1 MQSQCRLTQETER
14 DELPILAAL
23 PGLNVA
29 LAEDLL
35 SQMSFAQVLQK
46 GAVAVADA
54 LGLGI

>member
-1 MQSQCRLTQETER
+1 LTQETER

-54 LGLGI
+54 LGLGA

>member
-1 MQSQCRLTQETER
+1 MYTEPMIQETER
-14 DELPILAAL
+14 DELPILAVL

-35 SQMSFAQVLQK
+35 SQMSLAQVLQK

-54 LGLGI
+54 LGLGT

>member
-1 MQSQCRLTQETER
+1 MIQETER
-14 DELPILAAL
+14 DELPILAVL

-54 LGLGI
+54 LGLGT